1 MLFNSFTFA
10 VFFVTFFSLYWLSAR
25 SRRLQNTLI
34 LLGSYLFYG
43 WWDERF
49 LVLLIVSTATDYLG
63 GMGAAGRPIERRMA
77 VKAVAFV
84 WIASTAFL
92 LPTLK
97 ESAWILAWLA
107 VFTAIVLAAIFVAP
121 RLSEDSRRK
130 AFMTGSVVVNLA
142 ILGFFKYFNFFA
154 TEFAGLMQSLG
165 LSVSPLVLDVVL
177 PVGISFYTFQTMSYT
192 IDAYRRRLE
201 PTEHLLEFSAYVV
214 FFPQLVAGPIERAA
228 SLLPQ
233 FFQRRELSWPA
244 VQSGIWLFAW
254 GLYKKLVIADNIA
267 PIANRVFAN
276 PGDYSS
282 TELLAG
288 LLAFTFQIYCDF
300 SGYSD
305 MARGIARTLGF
316 EIMVNFR
323 LPYFART
330 PSEFWRGWHISL
342 STWLRDYLY
351 VPLGGNRLGVAK
363 TYRNLALTMLL
374 GGLWHG
380 ANWTFI
386 AWGGYQGLILVL
398 YRIAR
403 VDDWIA
409 ARERIGTMSMV
420 PSLLL
425 GCLMFSLVVFGWLLF
440 RATTMNEVWHFTNG
454 LMQFSMGPWDSW
466 GVLLAHV
473 APLILVQIAQRRSG
487 QLELLAR
494 TSGIVGITLRALLI
508 YGLMFLAAKGG
519 QQFIYFDF

>member
-1 MLFNSFTFA
+1 VLFNSITFA
-10 VFFVTFFSLYWLSAR
+10 VFFIAFFSLYWLSAR
-25 SRRLQNTLI
+25 APRLQNTFI

-49 LVLLIVSTATDYLG
+49 LVLLVISTVTDYLG
-63 GMGAAGRPIERRMA
+63 AMGAAGRPIPRHMA
-77 VKAVAFV
+77 GKAVAFL
-84 WIASTAFL
+84 WIASIAVL
-92 LPTLK
+92 LPTLN

-107 VFTAIVLAAIFVAP
+107 GFTAIVWPTVLLAP
-121 RLSEDSRRK
+121 RLVEASRRK
-130 AFMTGSVVVNLA
+130 CFLAGSIAINLSV
-142 ILGFFKYFNFFA
+142 LGFFKYFNFFA
-154 TEFAGLMQSLG
+154 TEFAALMQSLG

-233 FFQRRELSWPA
+233 FFHRRELSWPA
-244 VQSGIWLFAW
+244 VQSGLWLFAW
-254 GLYKKLVIADNIA
+254 GLYKKVVIADNIA
-267 PIANRVFAN
+267 PIANRVFAS

-323 LPYFART
+323 LPYLART

-363 TYRNLALTMLL
+363 TYRNLMLTMLL

-380 ANWTFI
+380 ANWTYI
-386 AWGGYQGLILVL
+386 AWGAYQGLILVV
-398 YRIAR
+398 YRVAR
-403 VDDWIA
+403 IDDWIE
-409 ARERIGTMSMV
+409 ARERAGSMSAT
-420 PSLLL
+420 SNLLL
-425 GCLMFSLVVFGWLLF
+425 GSLMFSLVVFGWLLF
-440 RATTMNEVWHFTNG
+440 RATTMTEVWSYADGLLSFTT
-454 LMQFSMGPWDSW
+454 GPWDSW
-466 GVLLAHV
+466 GVLLAHI
-473 APLILVQIAQRRSG
+473 APLILVQIAQKRTG
-487 QLELLAR
+487 ELELLAHS
-494 TSGIVGITLRALLI
+494 SGIVSITLRALLL
-508 YGLMFLAAKGG
+508 YGLIFLAARGG